1 MAIEITSERRQA
13 RRLPRLLTTRR
24 DAATGTPRTEK
35 TRNWTR
41 RLRFIGVFALVVC
54 AAVVGSLV
62 YCYRGAAET
71 IDRRLAS
78 GYLTSRAGLY
88 AAPRVLRAG
97 QNFSRERLVETL
109 RRAGYVEQ
117 TASDVWSG
125 AFRLA
130 DGGAIEISPRHTPGA
145 ESVKVAEGF
154 TPEVVRVEFDRK
166 GRISEITGDGVTL
179 DAFALEPEAL
189 TNDAA
194 MKTGTRATLAY
205 ADIPPVLTN
214 AIRAIEDRRFFEH
227 HGLDLTGISRAL
239 LSWTGDGARSSA
251 SAPEQQGGS
260 TITQQLVKNTY
271 LTPERTLRRKFNE
284 ALLAAAL
291 ERRLSKEDIFALYCN
306 EIYLGQRGA
315 FAVRGVKQAARVY
328 FGKELRDLSLGEAA
342 TIAGMIQSPAR
353 YAPDRHVAESR
364 ARRDA
369 VLAAMLRDNSITAD
383 EARLASSEELSV
395 APVDPAAR
403 ATAPYFVDHVNRAVE
418 AQLQRAGHAGADE
431 RSLRVYTTID
441 LDLQQLAEQAV
452 ARQLAQLERV
462 YKQGDARP
470 QAALVALD
478 PNTGHVLAMVGGKN
492 YAASQL
498 NRATD
503 ARRQPGSVFKPFVYA
518 AALESGISPARL
530 FTDAPRA
537 FQFDRYSPAYR
548 PANYGGGYSMRDV
561 TMRDALTKSL
571 NVVTVDLAMQ
581 TGLPRVAALAEMF
594 GLPKAPAYP
603 SLALGTAEA
612 TPLEIA
618 SAYTAFANGGARAR
632 PSSITRAVDGDGV
645 KLFEEFLPSSAPVVQ
660 PSTAYMIT
668 DMLTNVID
676 EGTARAARGMLKL
689 SAVAGKTG
697 TSRDGWFVGYTPN
710 LVCVVWIGFD
720 DNRQLGLTGADSA
733 LPVWTEFVRG
743 AIELRP
749 ELGGAAFLRPA
760 GVMSVEIDPATGQL
774 VSPSCPQHERIAV
787 TPALAPTSECLLHRT
802 LLPLLADNNDSL
814 LLADNDAR
822 QPAPQSTGFAPD
834 AQAHAVASSRVHAS
848 HDSDAPVVV
857 LPAPSIQTT
866 RIEQS
871 RSVRPRL
878 VNDPQV
884 VFPHAPQR

>member
-1 MAIEITSERRQA
+1 MAIEITSERREG
-13 RRLPRLLTTRR
+13 RRLPRLLNVRRGAGAREKRTR
-24 DAATGTPRTEK
+24 DWP
-35 TRNWTR
+35 R
-41 RLRFIGVFALVVC
+41 RLRFAGVGVLVVC
-54 AAVVGSLV
+54 VAVAASLV
-62 YCYRGAAET
+62 YCYQTAAET

-109 RRAGYVEQ
+109 RRAGYVEES
-117 TASDVWSG
+117 ASDVWSG
-125 AFRLA
+125 AFRVNA
-130 DGGAIEISPRHTPGA
+130 EGAIEISPRRTSRAEGA
-145 ESVKVAEGF
+145 TAAEGF

-166 GRISEITGDGVTL
+166 GRIGEITGDGLTL
-179 DAFALEPEAL
+179 DAFTLEPEAL

-194 MKTGTRATLAY
+194 TKTGTRATLAY
-205 ADIPPVLTN
+205 ADIPPVLAS
-214 AIRAIEDRRFFEH
+214 AIRAIEDRRFFDH
-227 HGLDLTGISRAL
+227 HGLDVTGIGRAL
-239 LSWTGDGARSSA
+239 LSWTGDSARGA
-251 SAPEQQGGS
+251 SAPEHQGGS

-328 FGKELRDLSLGEAA
+328 FGKELSELSLAEAA

-353 YAPDRHVAESR
+353 YAPDRHAEASR
-364 ARRDA
+364 SRRDA
-369 VLAAMLRDNSITAD
+369 VLAAMLRDNSITAEESRAAMN
-383 EARLASSEELSV
+383 EAMHV

-403 ATAPYFVDHVNRAVE
+403 ATAPYFVDYVNRAVE
-418 AQLQRAGHAGADE
+418 KQLQTGGADE

-452 ARQLAQLERV
+452 ARQLAQLERTS
-462 YKQGDARP
+462 KPGGAPPP

-478 PNTGHVLAMVGGKN
+478 PQTGHVLAMVGGKN
-492 YAASQL
+492 YAESQL

-503 ARRQPGSVFKPFVYA
+503 ARRQPGSVFKPIVYA
-518 AALESGISPARL
+518 AALESGISPVRL
-530 FTDAPRA
+530 FADAPRA
-537 FQFDRYSPAYR
+537 FTFDRYSRAYR

-561 TMRDALTKSL
+561 TMRTALTKSL

-581 TGLPRVAALAEMF
+581 TGLPRVAALAGAF
-594 GLPKAPAYP
+594 GLPEAPAYP
-603 SLALGTAEA
+603 SLALGTTES

-618 SAYTAFANGGARAR
+618 SAYTAFANGGARTR
-632 PSSITRAVDGDGV
+632 VSSVTRAVDGNGT
-645 KLFEEFLPSSAPVVQ
+645 KLFEEFLSSSAQVVN

-668 DMLTNVID
+668 DMLTNVVND
-676 EGTARAARGMLKL
+676 GTARAARGMLKL

-697 TSRDGWFVGYTPN
+697 TSRDGWFVGYTPR

-720 DNRQLGLTGADSA
+720 DNRQLGLTGAESA

-743 AIELRP
+743 ALELRP
-749 ELGGAAFLRPA
+749 ELGGAAFLRPP
-760 GVMSVEIDPATGQL
+760 GIMSVEVDPATGQL
-774 VSPSCPQHERIAV
+774 ASPSCPERERIAV
-787 TPALAPTSECLLHRT
+787 TPALAPTSECLTHQP
-802 LLPLLADNNDSL
+802 LLPLFADY
-814 LLADNDAR
+814 
-822 QPAPQSTGFAPD
+822 D
-834 AQAHAVASSRVHAS
+834 AQPLATE
-848 HDSDAPVVV
+848 PTVV
-857 LPAPSIQTT
+857 LPDDSTHSLAPSRAHAPHGNAAPAVVLPTPSIQTT

-871 RSVRPRL
+871 RSGRARL
-878 VNDPQV
+878 TNEPQV
-884 VFPHAPQR
+884 VANRVPQN

>member
-1 MAIEITSERRQA
+1 MAIEITSEGRQA
-13 RRLPRLLTTRR
+13 SGRLSLLLKAAWGAAAGAGRRERTTR
-24 DAATGTPRTEK
+24 DWP
-35 TRNWTR
+35 R
-41 RLRFIGVFALVVC
+41 RLRFAGVAAFVMCV
-54 AAVVGSLV
+54 AVVAMLT
-62 YCYRGAAET
+62 YCYQGAAET

-117 TASDVWSG
+117 SASDVWSG
-125 AFRLA
+125 AFRIVEEE
-130 DGGAIEISPRHTPGA
+130 GAVEINPRRAPLA
-145 ESVKVAEGF
+145 ESAAVEGF
-154 TPEVVRVEFDRK
+154 TPEVVRVAFDRR
-166 GRISEITGDGVTL
+166 GRIGEITGDGVTL
-179 DAFALEPEAL
+179 EAFALEPEAL
-189 TNDAA
+189 TNDSAE
-194 MKTGTRATLAY
+194 KTGARAALAY
-205 ADIPPVLTN
+205 ADIPPMLAS

-227 HGLDLTGISRAL
+227 HGLDLTGIGRAL
-239 LSWTGDGARSSA
+239 LSWTGDDARRA
-251 SAPEQQGGS
+251 RRPERQGGS

-271 LTPERTLRRKFNE
+271 LTPERTLSRKFNE

-353 YAPDRHVAESR
+353 YAPDRHPRESR

-369 VLAAMLRDNSITAD
+369 VLAAMRRDNSITAD
-383 EARLASSEELSV
+383 EARAASNEELSV
-395 APVDPAAR
+395 APIDQSAR
-403 ATAPYFVDHVNRAVE
+403 ANAPYFVDHVNRAVE
-418 AQLQRAGHAGADE
+418 AQLRAGGTDADE
-431 RSLRVYTTID
+431 RSLRVHTTID

-452 ARQLAQLERV
+452 ARGLTQLERI
-462 YKQGDARP
+462 YKTGDARP

-478 PNTGHVLAMVGGKN
+478 PQTGHVLAMVGGGN

-503 ARRQPGSVFKPFVYA
+503 ARRQPGSIFKPVVYA

-530 FTDAPRA
+530 FADAPRA
-537 FQFDRYSPAYR
+537 FTFDRYSPAYR
-548 PANYGGGYSMRDV
+548 PANYSGGYSMRDV
-561 TMRDALTKSL
+561 TMRAALTKSL
-571 NVVTVDLAMQ
+571 NVVTVELAMQ
-581 TGLPRVAALAEMF
+581 TGLTRVAALAETF
-594 GLPKAPAYP
+594 GLPPAPAAYP
-603 SLALGTAEA
+603 SLALGTNEA

-618 SAYTAFANGGARAR
+618 SAYTAFANGGARTR
-632 PSSITRAVDGDGV
+632 PSSVTRAVDGGGV
-645 KLFEEFLPSSAPVVQ
+645 KLFEEFLPSTAQVVQ
-660 PSTAYMIT
+660 PATAYMIT

-697 TSRDGWFVGYTPN
+697 TSRDGWFVGYTPR
-710 LVCVVWIGFD
+710 LVCVVWVGFD

-733 LPVWTEFVRG
+733 LPVWAEFVRG
-743 AIELRP
+743 ALELRP

-760 GVMSVEIDPATGQL
+760 GVASVEIDPATGQL
-774 VSPSCPQHERIAV
+774 ASPSCPERERIAV
-787 TPALAPTSECLLHRT
+787 TYTLAPTSECLTHRP
-802 LLPLLADNNDSL
+802 LLPLLAD
-814 LLADNDAR
+814 ADAR
-822 QPAPQSTGFAPD
+822 QPAPQSTIV
-834 AQAHAVASSRVHAS
+834 AQDDSTRAAASARAHASRGNA
-848 HDSDAPVVV
+848 APVV

-871 RSVRPRL
+871 RSGRARL
-878 VNDPQV
+878 TNDPQV
-884 VFPHAPQR
+884 VSARAAQP